1 MSLEPSSATFKAAN
15 SLGSLTETIQ
25 FNVIAANPS
34 LLKPK
39 LLVSS
44 ASGTYTG
51 TGQGIQVRAVGTDG
65 TTSIAGTYAFAYNG
79 LPGNPL
85 NAGTY
90 QALVIFTSLDPSYD
104 NATLLTNYTIR
115 KATPIFSY
123 LSSPAITVG
132 VATAVVSGSISA
144 GSAVPTGDYVIM
156 TLNGVK
162 EEVAVDQFGN
172 FTVSFPTAS
181 LNAGN
186 YTVSYAFQGD
196 ANLNAAAKKTSTLT
210 VVPLAV
216 PKVTLNPQ
224 DITVSLGDPVSFTA
238 TATGSPGITVIWQV
252 STDGGVTFTNIT
264 GNSSALTDSLVFTP
278 TLAQSGYEYRAVF
291 TNSAGTTYS
300 SAATLTV
307 QSDSGGGD

>member
-1 MSLEPSSATFKAAN
+1 
-15 SLGSLTETIQ
+15 
-25 FNVIAANPS
+25 
-34 LLKPK
+34 
-39 LLVSS
+39 
-44 ASGTYTG
+44 
-51 TGQGIQVRAVGTDG
+51 
-65 TTSIAGTYAFAYNG
+65 
-79 LPGNPL
+79 
-85 NAGTY
+85 
-90 QALVIFTSLDPSYD
+90 
-104 NATLLTNYTIR
+104 
-115 KATPIFSY
+115 
-123 LSSPAITVG
+123 
-132 VATAVVSGSISA
+132 
-144 GSAVPTGDYVIM
+144 M

-252 STDGGVTFTNIT
+252 STDG
-264 GNSSALTDSLVFTP
+264 
-278 TLAQSGYEYRAVF
+278 R
-291 TNSAGTTYS
+291 
-300 SAATLTV
+300 
-307 QSDSGGGD
+307 